1 MWSCQKKVYVF
12 VIVTVPLIRKYFSF
26 PSWDCF
32 PDYSFSFTYKRDCFI
47 LRIAVLF
54 PSFFPL
60 FGSPS
65 MHFGGWAALCG
76 SELITEASGP
86 PGVVLGKGVLK
97 ICSKFTGEHPCR
109 NVISIK
115 LQSISIEI
123 PLLHWYPLV
132 NLLYII
138 RTPFHK
144 NTSGELLVSLEAKTS
159 LCKSL
164 IRQLYFYRLMVM
176 LVPLQLWYYELIV
189 RILYSDWK
197 CQENRAIW
205 QKAVIKTYFRS
216 SSFSSTVSVPES

>member
-1 MWSCQKKVYVF
+1 MLFTDITSNFFLHSIFKMKQAGN
-12 VIVTVPLIRKYFSF
+12 ISSF
-26 PSWDCF
+26 LLTKNGVRFRSSHPEVS
-32 PDYSFSFTYKRDCFI
+32 
-47 LRIAVLF
+47 LR
-54 PSFFPL
+54 
-60 FGSPS
+60 
-65 MHFGGWAALCG
+65 
-76 SELITEASGP
+76 
-86 PGVVLGKGVLK
+86 KGVLK

-144 NTSGELLVSLEAKTS
+144 NTSGGLLVSLEAKTS

-189 RILYSDWK
+189 RILYSD
-197 CQENRAIW
+197 
-205 QKAVIKTYFRS
+205 
-216 SSFSSTVSVPES
+216 